1 MPLRPSPASAWLAAP
16 GRFPAAPPPIA
27 WSASARHGSRADR
40 GRGPRA
46 AADIEA
52 AQAERWPDPMF
63 RDFADEFMCRQA
75 RQWKPATRR
84 SNAAALRRDL
94 LPVFGAMRLAD
105 SARANVQRW
114 FDSMNGAPRTA
125 NRALPV
131 LSVMMTPAE
140 LWDVRPQGS
149 NPCRNMRRH
158 RMKPRERFLA
168 LNEQKRLRFV
178 LDHAEGRHIRLAP
191 TPAVQ
196 GHGSRWI
203 ELEVRWRRRN
213 FCAGLPRSC
222 PASVA
227 SCETK
232 DPLVRLLN
240 CRTDCSACSGAD
252 AERGLDRL
260 DRKERRGAFLGLA
273 SCSRRFLSSASN
285 PSQ

>member
-1 MPLRPSPASAWLAAP
+1 
-16 GRFPAAPPPIA
+16 
-27 WSASARHGSRADR
+27 
-40 GRGPRA
+40 
-46 AADIEA
+46 
-52 AQAERWPDPMF
+52 MF

-125 NRALPV
+125 NRTLPV
-131 LSVMMTPAE
+131 LSAMMTPAE
-140 LWDVRPQGS
+140 LWDVRLQGS

-213 FCAGLPRSC
+213 FCAGLP
-222 PASVA
+222 
-227 SCETK
+227 
-232 DPLVRLLN
+232 
-240 CRTDCSACSGAD
+240 
-252 AERGLDRL
+252 
-260 DRKERRGAFLGLA
+260 
-273 SCSRRFLSSASN
+273 
-285 PSQ
+285 